1 MCWGIE
7 ENIYCEICH
16 GMTSLDIN
24 WQGCHIKVCDVELLP
39 VCPEPIISKLYT
51 YRNCQCCQTEA
62 NDGGDPE
69 DIYPEPFNHPGFPDT
84 KPVIDVP
91 RVEYP
96 APTSYESSSDI
107 ENLAGPADE
116 LPSYKET
123 MSESPAPP
131 SYDLTQLRDAEFDGS
146 LIPSIAYTRALKR
159 HRNLM
164 SVAKR
169 NRRIINDFLC
179 ENPQLSAVQLLDYTT
194 EVIETFLFEQEQLI
208 SRISL
213 LQAHL
218 DTIDAAIA
226 ALPSP
231 PETTLLESNRQGIIG
246 ELEGYADQ
254 DNQSD
259 TAEDW
264 ELRLESLLSHI
275 GTDIVNVNMASLK
288 ASVCNFFRNL

>member
-7 ENIYCEICH
+7 EIIYCDICR

-24 WQGCHIKVCDVELLP
+24 WQGCHIKVCIVDLP

-62 NDGGDPE
+62 NDGGNPE
-69 DIYPEPFNHPGFPDT
+69 DVYPEPFNHPGFSDT

-96 APTSYESSSDI
+96 APISYESFSDI
-107 ENLAGPADE
+107 ENLAGPTDE
-116 LPSYKET
+116 LPSYEET

-146 LIPSIAYTRALKR
+146 LIPSIAYTRALKS
-159 HRNLM
+159 HRQLM
-164 SVAKR
+164 SIAKH
-169 NRRIINDFLC
+169 NRRLINDFLNQ
-179 ENPQLSAVQLLDYTT
+179 NPYLSAVQLLDYAT
-194 EVIETFLFEQEQLI
+194 EIIESFLFDQEQLI

-213 LQAHL
+213 LQGHL
-218 DTIDAAIA
+218 DIIDAEVAT
-226 ALPSP
+226 LPSP
-231 PETTLLESNRQGIIG
+231 PEMTLLENMCQAVIR
-246 ELEGYADQ
+246 ELEEYADQ
-254 DNQSD
+254 DNQLD

-275 GTDIVNVNMASLK
+275 GTEIANVNMASLR
-288 ASVCNFFRNL
+288 ASVCDFFDNL

>member
-7 ENIYCEICH
+7 ENIYCEICR

-24 WQGCHIKVCDVELLP
+24 WQGCHIK
-39 VCPEPIISKLYT
+39 
-51 YRNCQCCQTEA
+51 TEA
-62 NDGGDPE
+62 NDGGNPE
-69 DIYPEPFNHPGFPDT
+69 DVYPERFNHPGFSDT

-96 APTSYESSSDI
+96 APTFYESFSDI

-116 LPSYKET
+116 LPSYDEA
-123 MSESPAPP
+123 MGESPAPP
-131 SYDLTQLRDAEFDGS
+131 SYDLTQLRDAEFDGG

-159 HRNLM
+159 HRQLM
-164 SVAKR
+164 SIAKH
-169 NRRIINDFLC
+169 NRRLINEFLNQ
-179 ENPQLSAVQLLDYTT
+179 NPHLSAIQLLDYAT
-194 EVIETFLFEQEQLI
+194 EVIESFLFDQEQLI

-213 LQAHL
+213 LQGHL
-218 DTIDAAIA
+218 YTVDAEIA

-231 PETTLLESNRQGIIG
+231 PEIAVLEYRRQSIIR
-246 ELEGYADQ
+246 ELEGYAGQ
-254 DNQSD
+254 DNQLD

-275 GTDIVNVNMASLK
+275 GTEIVNVNMASLR
-288 ASVCNFFRNL
+288 ASVCDLLDNL

>member
-7 ENIYCEICH
+7 ENIYCDICR

-24 WQGCHIKVCDVELLP
+24 WQGCHIKIGAEDLP

-62 NDGGDPE
+62 NDGGNPE
-69 DIYPEPFNHPGFPDT
+69 DVYPEPFNHPGFSDT

-96 APTSYESSSDI
+96 EPTFYESFSDI
-107 ENLAGPADE
+107 ENLAGPADK
-116 LPSYKET
+116 LPSYEEA
-123 MSESPAPP
+123 MGESPAPP

-146 LIPSIAYTRALKR
+146 LIPSIAYTRAVKR
-159 HRNLM
+159 HRQLM
-164 SVAKR
+164 SIAKH
-169 NRRIINDFLC
+169 NRRIINDFLS
-179 ENPQLSAVQLLDYTT
+179 ENPHLAALRLLDYSL
-194 EVIETFLFEQEQLI
+194 EVIESFLFDQEQLI

-213 LQAHL
+213 LQGHL
-218 DTIDAAIA
+218 DIIDTETAT
-226 ALPSP
+226 LPSP
-231 PETTLLESNRQGIIG
+231 PEMTVLEYRRQAIIR
-246 ELEGYADQ
+246 ELEGYTDQ
-254 DNQSD
+254 DNQLD

-275 GTDIVNVNMASLK
+275 GTEIVNVNTASLR
-288 ASVCNFFRNL
+288 ASVCDLLDNL

>member
-7 ENIYCEICH
+7 ENVYCEICR
-16 GMTSLDIN
+16 GMASLDIN
-24 WQGCHIKVCDVELLP
+24 WQGCHVKVCAEDLP
-39 VCPEPIISKLYT
+39 VCPEPIVSKLYT

-62 NDGGDPE
+62 NDGGNPE
-69 DIYPEPFNHPGFPDT
+69 DVYPEPFSHTGFSDA
-84 KPVIDVP
+84 KPMIDVP

-96 APTSYESSSDI
+96 VPTSYESFSDI

-116 LPSYKET
+116 LPSYEEA
-123 MSESPAPP
+123 MGESPAPP

-159 HRNLM
+159 HQELM
-164 SVAKR
+164 AIAKH
-169 NRRIINDFLC
+169 NRRIINDFLNQ
-179 ENPQLSAVQLLDYTT
+179 NPHLSAVQLLDYAT
-194 EVIETFLFEQEQLI
+194 EVIESFLFDQEHFI

-213 LQAHL
+213 LQGHL
-218 DTIDAAIA
+218 DTIDTEIA

-231 PETTLLESNRQGIIG
+231 PEMTLLEGRRRAVIR

-254 DNQSD
+254 DNQLD

-264 ELRLESLLSHI
+264 ELRMESLLSHI
-275 GTDIVNVNMASLK
+275 GTEIVNVNMASLR
-288 ASVCNFFRNL
+288 ASVCDLLGNF

>member
-7 ENIYCEICH
+7 ENIYCDICR

-24 WQGCHIKVCDVELLP
+24 WQGCHIKIGAEDLP

-62 NDGGDPE
+62 NDGGNPE
-69 DIYPEPFNHPGFPDT
+69 DVYPEPFNHPGFSDT

-96 APTSYESSSDI
+96 EPTFYESFSDI
-107 ENLAGPADE
+107 ENLAGPADK
-116 LPSYKET
+116 LPSYEEA
-123 MSESPAPP
+123 MGESPAPP

-146 LIPSIAYTRALKR
+146 LIPSIAYTRAVKR
-159 HRNLM
+159 HRQLM
-164 SVAKR
+164 SIAKH
-169 NRRIINDFLC
+169 NRRIINDFLS
-179 ENPQLSAVQLLDYTT
+179 ENPHLAALRLLDYSL
-194 EVIETFLFEQEQLI
+194 EVIESFLFDQEQLI

-213 LQAHL
+213 LQGHL
-218 DTIDAAIA
+218 DIIDAETAT
-226 ALPSP
+226 LPSP
-231 PETTLLESNRQGIIG
+231 PEMTVLEYRRQAIIR
-246 ELEGYADQ
+246 ELEGYTDQ
-254 DNQSD
+254 DNQLD

-275 GTDIVNVNMASLK
+275 GTEIVNVNTASLR
-288 ASVCNFFRNL
+288 ASVCDLLDNL